1 MSPENAN
8 SSGAA
13 WRTAGL
19 AILLSCVRL
28 GAQTQ
33 EEWSLRPGD
42 PAAAVAPPE
51 ETTFQPR
58 GLDDR
63 GFNRVV
69 RKVTE
74 PTLTVYHPA
83 QAAHRSAALLVIAG
97 GGYDGIVIDREGH
110 AFARYFQEQG
120 LTVIVLKYRLPQSGT
135 FAGGLPAPQ
144 QDALDALRFIRRHA
158 DDWRINPNRVGVLG
172 ASAGGHIAGCS
183 AIFGHK
189 TDGSRPD
196 FVALLY
202 PVVTLAAPTAHA
214 GSRLRLLGP
223 EPAPARIN
231 EYSLEQRAQ
240 PGLPPFFLVHAQDD
254 QTVPIENSRLLAA
267 ALQQASVPCEIL
279 VVTTGGHGFALG
291 RTGESGGWKDHFL
304 AWLDALP

>member
-1 MSPENAN
+1 MSPVTAN
-8 SSGAA
+8 RIRAA
-13 WRTAGL
+13 WRTAAL
-19 AILLSCVRL
+19 TVLLSWGRL
-28 GAQTQ
+28 AAQTQ
-33 EEWSLRPGD
+33 EEWPLRAGD
-42 PAAAVAPPE
+42 PAGAVSPPE

-74 PTLTVYHPA
+74 PTLTIYHPA
-83 QAAHRSAALLVIAG
+83 QVAHRSAALLVIAG

-110 AFARYFQEQG
+110 AFARYFQGQG
-120 LTVIVLKYRLPQSGT
+120 LTAIVLKYRLPQADT
-135 FAGGLPAPQ
+135 FAAGLPAPQ
-144 QDALDALRFIRRHA
+144 RDALDALRFIRRHA
-158 DDWRINPNRVGVLG
+158 ADWRIDPNRVGVMG
-172 ASAGGHIAGCS
+172 ASAGGHLAGSS

-231 EYSLEQRAQ
+231 EYSLERRAQ
-240 PGLPPFFLVHAQDD
+240 PGFPPFFLVHAQDD

-267 ALQQASVPCEIL
+267 ALQQASVPCEFL
-279 VVTTGGHGFALG
+279 VVAAGGHGFALG
-291 RTGESGGWKDHFL
+291 RTGASARWKEHFL